1 MGNANLSDAVWIK
14 ILNFLK
20 TQKGIYIWNEE
31 SSRKFVEA
39 VLWVLRSGAQWRLL
53 PEDRGRWNSVYKRFV
68 RWGDKGIWTAM
79 HTYVANDPD
88 MESIMIDGTI
98 VRAHACAAGAPQRQ
112 SGEQP
117 EDQALGRSKGGFT
130 TKIHVMV
137 DALGNPL
144 DFILTGGQAA
154 DVTQAYTLIKGVRAT
169 YALMDKAYD
178 ADKLIEQ
185 LKQQGIIPV
194 IPPKSNRK
202 EPREYDRHIYKER
215 SLIEC
220 FIGKLKQFRRVFSRF
235 EKWSENYMYFV
246 RFAAALIWL
255 R

>member
-1 MGNANLSDAVWIK
+1 VGNANLSDENWGK
-14 ILNFLK
+14 ILIFLK
-20 TQKGIYIWNEE
+20 TQKTIYVGAGDAC
-31 SSRKFVEA
+31 RKFVEA
-39 VLWVLRSGAQWRLL
+39 VLWILRSGAQWRLL
-53 PEDRGRWNSVYKRFV
+53 PSDRGKWNSVYKRFV
-68 RWGDKGIWTAM
+68 RWGDKGVWAAM
-79 HTYVANDPD
+79 HARFADDPD

-98 VRAHACAAGAPQRQ
+98 VRAHACAAGAPQR
-112 SGEQP
+112 GLP
-117 EDQALGRSKGGFT
+117 NPTDQALGRSKGGFT

-154 DVTQAYTLIKGVRAT
+154 DVTQAYVLVEGVRAT

-185 LKQQGIIPV
+185 LKSQGIIPV

-202 EPREYDRHIYKER
+202 VLREYDRHVYKER
-215 SLIEC
+215 NLIEC
-220 FIGKLKQFRRVFSRF
+220 FIGKLKHFRRVFSRF
-235 EKWSENYMYFV
+235 EKWSKNYLYFI

>member
-1 MGNANLSDAVWIK
+1 MGNANLSDDTWYK
-14 ILNFLK
+14 ILAFLQ
-20 TQKGIYIWNEE
+20 TQKMIYIGTEE
-31 SSRKFVEA
+31 ACRKFVEA

-53 PEDRGRWNSVYKRFV
+53 PADRGKWNSIYKRFA
-68 RWGDKGIWTAM
+68 RWGEKGVWAAM
-79 HTYVANDPD
+79 HAHFADDPD

-98 VRAHACAAGAPQRQ
+98 VRAHACAAGAPQ
-112 SGEQP
+112 GHLDEP
-117 EDQALGRSKGGFT
+117 ENQALGRSKGGFT

-144 DFILTGGQAA
+144 DFLITGGQAA
-154 DVTQAYTLIKGVRAT
+154 DVTQSYTLIEGVQAT

-178 ADKLIEQ
+178 ADKLIAQ
-185 LKQQGIIPV
+185 LKRQGFIPV

-202 EPREYDRHIYKER
+202 QAREYDKHIYIER
-215 SLIEC
+215 NLVEC
-220 FIGKLKQFRRVFSRF
+220 SIGKLKQFRRVFSRF
-235 EKWSENYMYFV
+235 EKWAKNYMHFV

>member
-1 MGNANLSDAVWIK
+1 MGNANLSDGVWNK
-14 ILNFLK
+14 ILAFLK
-20 TQKGIYIWNEE
+20 TQKVIYIASETAC
-31 SSRKFVEA
+31 RKFVEA

-53 PEDRGRWNSVYKRFV
+53 PADRGKWNSVYKRFV
-68 RWGDKGIWTAM
+68 RWGDKGVWAAM
-79 HTYVANDPD
+79 HAYFANDPD

-98 VRAHACAAGAPQRQ
+98 VRAHACAAGAPQGCLTEPQ
-112 SGEQP
+112 
-117 EDQALGRSKGGFT
+117 DQALGRSKGGFT

-137 DALGNPL
+137 DGLGNPL

-154 DVTQAYTLIKGVRAT
+154 DVTQAYILIEGVQAT

-185 LKQQGIIPV
+185 LKHQGIIPV

-202 EPREYDRHIYKER
+202 EPREYDKHIYKER
-215 SLIEC
+215 SLVEC
-220 FIGKLKQFRRVFSRF
+220 FIGKLKQFRRIFSRF
-235 EKWSENYMYFV
+235 EKWAKNYMHFV

>member
-1 MGNANLSDAVWIK
+1 MGNANLSDHIWWK
-14 ILNFLK
+14 ILAFFK
-20 TQKGIYIWNEE
+20 TQKTIYIGTED
-31 SSRKFVEA
+31 SCRKFVEA
-39 VLWVLRSGAQWRLL
+39 VLWILRSGAQWRLL
-53 PEDRGRWNSVYKRFV
+53 PPDRGNWNSVYKRFT

-79 HTYVANDPD
+79 HLNFADDPD

-98 VRAHACAAGAPQRQ
+98 VRAHACAAGAPQRHL
-112 SGEQP
+112 SEQG
-117 EDQALGRSKGGFT
+117 DQALGRSKGGFT

-154 DVTQAYTLIKGVRAT
+154 DVTQAYTLIEGVQST

-185 LKQQGIIPV
+185 LKQQNIIPV

-202 EPREYDRHIYKER
+202 EPREYDESIYKER
-215 SLIEC
+215 NLIEC
-220 FIGKLKQFRRVFSRF
+220 FIGKLKQFRRIFSRF
-235 EKWSENYMYFV
+235 EKWAKNYMHFV
-246 RFAAALIWL
+246 RFASTLIWL